1 MLLLHHALFAPA
13 RFGGAPGAWVLL
25 EAGRA
30 VPGRRPAVRCGQ
42 WGLRV
47 EGWEERGII
56 ALQLPTF
63 HRHLSTKSKGPEAF
77 APPARVISR
86 KNNYLLMIYSIPARG
101 FTAAL
106 SVFEGTPP
114 TKPLIC
120 KLSFV
125 RSCATVVGRTWA
137 HHVGCGLKP
146 ALARF
151 TSASGDIIEMSR
163 FCSSRSVCLSL
174 RCSSSCRETKNPAYF
189 R

>member
-56 ALQLPTF
+56 ALRLPTF
-63 HRHLSTKSKGPEAF
+63 HRLLPTKLTGPGAI
-77 APPARVISR
+77 APPAHAIST
-86 KNNYLLMIYSIPARG
+86 KNKYLLMIYSIPARG

-106 SVFEGTPP
+106 SVFGGTPP

-120 KLSFV
+120 KLSFA
-125 RSCATVVGRTWA
+125 RSCAVRFGRTWA
-137 HHVGCGLKP
+137 HHVGCGFGP
-146 ALARF
+146 ACAGF
-151 TSASGDIIEMSR
+151 TLASGDIIEMSR
-163 FCSSRSVCLSL
+163 CCSSRSVCLSL